1 MPRVASPPAARYG
14 RTAQALHWAMFLL
27 IAAAFGVGLWMAGLP
42 VGPQRFRAV
51 PWHKVIGITVLV
63 FVVVRLLWRLR
74 TPAPPL
80 PATLP
85 SWERNAAHVTH
96 IALYALMLA
105 VPLSGWLM
113 SSALGF
119 STVVFGFKLPDL
131 LERNRE
137 LGDTL
142 KAVHYFLNKTLLA
155 LVVLHIAAALK
166 HRFIDRDGVLHR
178 MLPWAQRPPEKT

>member
-1 MPRVASPPAARYG
+1 MASPAAVRYG

-74 TPAPPL
+74 NPPPPMPAAM
-80 PATLP
+80 PA
-85 SWERNAAHVTH
+85 WERNAAHATH
-96 IALYALMLA
+96 VALYALMLA

-119 STVVFGFKLPDL
+119 STVVFGLKLADL

-142 KAVHYFLNKTLLA
+142 KTVHYFLNKTLLA

-178 MLPWAQRPPEKT
+178 MLPWAQRTPEKP